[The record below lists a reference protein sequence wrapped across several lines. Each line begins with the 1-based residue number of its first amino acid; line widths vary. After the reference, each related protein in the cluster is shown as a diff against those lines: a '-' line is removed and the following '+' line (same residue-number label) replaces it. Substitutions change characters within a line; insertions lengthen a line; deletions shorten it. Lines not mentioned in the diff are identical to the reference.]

1 MLADNSGCDG
11 FLDLDEPSPFFQQL
25 SAHTGKQGT
34 SGFDILRNLVDWNS
48 EKTVIAQHES
58 EWAVKSSEK
67 AFLPKLVEKVNK
79 PRFTALIEH
88 EKERIDN
95 MVWLPEVSKLGLS
108 NNVWNWWPI
117 HYVESTDDVNDVY
130 LVIMDEDINIE
141 AFAQQTYHSKDK
153 TVIDHILRTN
163 PHLKRSFHQIVAG
176 MPMVVSPYTYS
187 HAGEADALSLADE
200 LMTEFLTLNDEQKAW
215 YGKNSALV
223 NHTALMLPPSESGGI
238 GWNDVVV
245 GSTAAIAS
253 YQIIHDSFNNRLE
266 QFAQFM
272 DEANKELQYVDKANL
287 KSHPKY
293 KAYRQE
299 LKLLEQDLKGI
310 FKQYW
315 KPSYLKELQVP
326 SINELFNIGNRQLY
340 RTSDF
345 AESFSAINAAKV
357 FKDAMKTSRILG
369 FAGEA
374 AFLIGV
380 KDNII
385 NIWDSCDSNDLTKDC
400 GETLVENGMSL
411 VVNYR
416 VGASIMTYAIGL
428 APSSMGLSLAIGI
441 GGTMLW
447 GYYGSDISN
456 FVGREVKYLMFDVLL
471 DSFS

>member
-1 MLADNSGCDG
+1 
-11 FLDLDEPSPFFQQL
+11 
-25 SAHTGKQGT
+25 
-34 SGFDILRNLVDWNS
+34 
-48 EKTVIAQHES
+48 
-58 EWAVKSSEK
+58 
-67 AFLPKLVEKVNK
+67 
-79 PRFTALIEH
+79 
-88 EKERIDN
+88 
-95 MVWLPEVSKLGLS
+95 LPEVSKLGLS

-130 LVIMDEDINIE
+130 LVIMDEDISIE
-141 AFAQQTYHSKDK
+141 DFAQQTYHSKDK

-187 HAGEADALSLADE
+187 HAGEVDALSLADK

-215 YGKNSALV
+215 YGKNSALI

-299 LKLLEQDLKGI
+299 LKLLEQDLKGL

-340 RTSDF
+340 RTADF

-357 FKDAMKTSRILG
+357 FKDAMRTSNFLG

-374 AFLIGV
+374 AFLIGA
-380 KDNII
+380 KDNIV
-385 NIWDSCDSNDLTKDC
+385 NIWDSCDSNNLTKDC

-416 VGASIMTYAIGL
+416 VGTSIMSYAIGL

-456 FVGREVKYLMFDVLL
+456 FVGKEVKYLIFDVVL
-471 DSFS
+471 DSFL